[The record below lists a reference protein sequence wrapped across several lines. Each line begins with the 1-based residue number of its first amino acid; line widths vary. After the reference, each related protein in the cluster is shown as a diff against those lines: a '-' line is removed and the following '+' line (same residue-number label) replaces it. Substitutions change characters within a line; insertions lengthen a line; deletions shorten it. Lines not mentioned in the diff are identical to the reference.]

1 MPATRISRRAALTA
15 PLLAITLA
23 GCAGT
28 PVPTS
33 YDKLSWDYLPRIR
46 LNVASVTVDD
56 SWTPRAGTREVG
68 FLAPTPPVDALRRMA
83 EDRLVAGGNSGRAN
97 FVVEDASIVQ
107 TRDAYAGSFAVRLDV
122 TTSDGARSG
131 FAEARV
137 SRTRTIRDTSEA
149 GTRAELYELVKQ
161 MMTDMNVE
169 FEYQIRHSLRDYLQ
183 TTAPGAPEAG
193 AVDTEQLSAP
203 KGASAAPAVRPPA
216 AAPAAVPFASPE
228 PVGPAP

>member
-1 MPATRISRRAALTA
+1 MPAMRISRRAALTA
-15 PLLAITLA
+15 PLIAITLA
-23 GCAGT
+23 GCGGT
-28 PVPTS
+28 SVPAS

-46 LNVASVTVDD
+46 LNVASVTIDD

-107 TRDAYAGSFAVRLDV
+107 TRDSYAGTFAVRLDV

-137 SRTRTIRDTSEA
+137 SRTRAIRDGSEA
-149 GTRAELYELVKQ
+149 GTRAELYEMVNQ

-169 FEYQIRHSLRDYLQ
+169 FEYQIRRSLRDYLQ
-183 TTAPGAPEAG
+183 ATAPEAPEAG

-203 KGASAAPAVRPPA
+203 KGAPAVRPA
-216 AAPAAVPFASPE
+216 ATAPAAVPFASP
-228 PVGPAP
+228 AP